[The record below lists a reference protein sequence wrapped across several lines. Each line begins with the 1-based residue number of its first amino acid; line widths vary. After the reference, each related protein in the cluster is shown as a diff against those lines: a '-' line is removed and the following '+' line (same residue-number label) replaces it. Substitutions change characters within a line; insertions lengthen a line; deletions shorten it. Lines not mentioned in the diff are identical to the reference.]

1 MQRGKKMRA
10 EKKQMRIFAGL
21 LALLSVCL
29 TGCGRLEIEDRAFPL
44 ALAVTPAQQ
53 SGLYEFSFFFEEM
66 DTEGSSLYHKED
78 AVVTAAG
85 YPQAFTLFGRVQ
97 AAGLDDSHM
106 QVILLSEKLLDDEDF
121 LKSFYP
127 YFLKE
132 HHFSWNTMVYLLD
145 EHSVAPEKLRESTGG
160 RTGTYLRDM
169 AQSDEQEK
177 TASVPTLGDLYK
189 EWNNREN
196 ILLLPVL
203 AGDAPPSIDHYRML
217 VQGVP
222 GETLSVDDARILQ
235 FLRGDLKKM
244 QLQLSDGTVVSLEGI
259 RLRRT
264 YVPAYK
270 IWQVKIFMECEIEN
284 RVQTPATERER
295 IMGESERVLRKQIG
309 RVEQWAPV
317 MDANGQLVQ
326 SQYEINL
333 TWME

>member
-10 EKKQMRIFAGL
+10 GKKRMRIFVSL

-44 ALAVTPAQQ
+44 ALAITPAQQ
-53 SGLYEFSFFFEEM
+53 SGLYEFSFSFEEM

-85 YPQAFTLFGRVQ
+85 YPQAYTLFGRSQ
-97 AAGLDDSHM
+97 PAGLDDSHM
-106 QVILLSEKLLDDEDF
+106 QVILLSDTLLRDEEF
-121 LKSFYP
+121 LDSFYQ
-127 YFLKE
+127 YFMKE

-145 EHSVAPEKLRESTGG
+145 EHSIAPEALKESTGG

-177 TASVPTLGDLYK
+177 TSSVPTLGDLYM
-189 EWNNREN
+189 ERNNHEK

-203 AGDAPPSIDHYRML
+203 ADDAPPSVDHYRML

-222 GETLSVDDARILQ
+222 GESLTVDEARMLQ
-235 FLRGDLKKM
+235 FLRGDLESM
-244 QLQLSDGTVVSLEGI
+244 QLELSDKTIVRLEDI
-259 RLRRT
+259 KESRT
-264 YVPAYK
+264 YVPAYE
-270 IWQVKIFMECEIEN
+270 IWQVKISMECEIEN

-295 IMGESERVLRKQIG
+295 IMRESERVLREQIG
-309 RVEQWAPV
+309 HVEQWAPV
-317 MDANGQLVQ
+317 TDTNGQLVQ
-326 SQYEINL
+326 PEYEINL